1 MTSINNLKKV
11 IETLS
16 PEHHIEI
23 LSIIMKHKDVCI
35 NENNNGTFVNLS
47 EMDSNIIKELE
58 KYVDY
63 VIKQQNHLDIVEK
76 EKKRI
81 EKEFFSNDNKL

>member
-1 MTSINNLKKV
+1 MTSLDNLKKV

-16 PEHHIEI
+16 NEHHIEI
-23 LSIIMKHKDVCI
+23 LSIILKHKNICI

-47 EMDSNIIKELE
+47 EMDSNIIKELQN
-58 KYVDY
+58 YVEY
-63 VIKQQNHLDIVEK
+63 VMKQQNHLDIAEN

>member
-1 MTSINNLKKV
+1 MASINNLKKV

-16 PEHHIEI
+16 REHHIEI

-63 VIKQQNHLDIVEK
+63 VIKQQSQLDIVEK

-81 EKEFFSNDNKL
+81 EKRIF